1 VGNPLETAV
10 AISKLI
16 FGGVLER
23 LPDLRIC
30 FAHGGG
36 AFPFTLGRLDYGW
49 SVRAEGPEAIPK
61 RPREY
66 ARLLHF
72 DSLTHSPA
80 NLRFLVAEFGADRVA
95 MGSDYPFDMGSPDP
109 VAAVGEASLDSG
121 ARALVEGGTAAQFL
135 GL

>member
-1 VGNPLETAV
+1 MSN
-10 AISKLI
+10 
-16 FGGVLER
+16 
-23 LPDLRIC
+23 
-30 FAHGGG
+30 
-36 AFPFTLGRLDYGW
+36 
-49 SVRAEGPEAIPK
+49 VRAGSWRCQSRSEGERSTARARRGGCHRRRPYE

-80 NLRFLVAEFGADRVA
+80 NLRFLVTEFGAERVA

-109 VAAVGEASLDSG
+109 VAAVGEAGLDPS
-121 ARALVEGGTAAQFL
+121 ARALVEGGTAARFL